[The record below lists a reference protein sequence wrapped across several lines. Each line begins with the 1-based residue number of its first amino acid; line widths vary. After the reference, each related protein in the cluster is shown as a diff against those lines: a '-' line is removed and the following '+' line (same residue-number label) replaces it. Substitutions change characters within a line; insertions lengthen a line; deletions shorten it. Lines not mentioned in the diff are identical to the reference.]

1 MKEPVLT
8 RIDYRLIHGQ
18 VSTLWVPEVHAN
30 HIVVIDDASCN
41 NSMLKMVLEMAKPRQ
56 CSLEVVTAEMAG
68 KMWANGDFD
77 NKGNVIA
84 LFKDTY
90 NALNAYKAGFEYKTL
105 QVGNMVGA
113 ANKKKVLDVIYM
125 DEKDARNIDEIAK
138 SGVNVYLKIL
148 PESGQES
155 WNNAKSKAFPNL

>member
-1 MKEPVLT
+1 
-8 RIDYRLIHGQ
+8 
-18 VSTLWVPEVHAN
+18 
-30 HIVVIDDASCN
+30 
-41 NSMLKMVLEMAKPRQ
+41 
-56 CSLEVVTAEMAG
+56 
-68 KMWANGDFD
+68 
-77 NKGNVIA
+77 
-84 LFKDTY
+84 
-90 NALNAYKAGFEYKTL
+90 
-105 QVGNMVGA
+105 MVGA